1 MTVEARPLWG
11 TFGAEV
17 TGFELG
23 RPQPA
28 EAWRAVVAAGHR
40 HGVIVLHGQA
50 TDEAGLV
57 RFASTFGRPAIH
69 VLAHFHV
76 PGHPAILKLS
86 NIVTGGEPWGLY
98 DGANYWHTDMS
109 YEDPPGAATIV
120 HALKT
125 PASGGGTR
133 VADMHTAYDDLPDAT
148 KRRIEGLV
156 VVHHYGNRDD
166 LDEGSSTSAGKLE
179 GDQRS
184 KVRTVHHKLAR
195 PHPATGRKALY
206 AVAGSSM
213 GIVGMPDDE
222 ALALLRE
229 LAAHATAERYTATL
243 RYAPGD
249 IAVWDN
255 SSTLHAAEPMAP
267 VDSADHA
274 NARLL
279 WRVSVKGAPALS

>member
-1 MTVEARPLWG
+1 MAVEVRPLWG

-57 RFASTFGRPAIH
+57 RFASAFGLPAIH

-109 YEDPPGAATIV
+109 YEDPPGAATVV

-133 VADMHTAYDDLPDAT
+133 VADMHAAYDDLPDAT

-156 VVHHYGNRDD
+156 VVHRYGNRDD
-166 LDEGSSTSAGKLE
+166 LDEASATSAGKLE
-179 GDQRS
+179 VTSAPRS
-184 KVRTVHHKLAR
+184 APFTISSSARIRRPAARRSTRSRAARWASSAWLTTRRWRSCASWPRTAPPSATPGPCATRRAISPCGTTAAR
-195 PHPATGRKALY
+195 
-206 AVAGSSM
+206 SM
-213 GIVGMPDDE
+213 RPSPWRRSIRRTMPT
-222 ALALLRE
+222 R
-229 LAAHATAERYTATL
+229 
-243 RYAPGD
+243 GC
-249 IAVWDN
+249 
-255 SSTLHAAEPMAP
+255 S
-267 VDSADHA
+267 
-274 NARLL
+274 
-279 WRVSVKGAPALS
+279 GA